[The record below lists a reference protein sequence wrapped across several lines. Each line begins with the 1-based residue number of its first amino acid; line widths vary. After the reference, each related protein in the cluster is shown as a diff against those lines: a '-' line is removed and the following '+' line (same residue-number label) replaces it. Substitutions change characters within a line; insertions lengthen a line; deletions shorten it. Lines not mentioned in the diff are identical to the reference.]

1 MRRGLLPLLGL
12 LAAGGQM
19 TFTVPA
25 LGQFS
30 VDIEPKSEN
39 TSGPQVVH
47 YLHVAPKTT
56 SDPPQ
61 GRVCLRLSINNSGTN
76 ALQLSMVTIAVGTH
90 QNAIPISSTSFT
102 EPVPP
107 IPPGGTGI
115 WSNQGPTPAAPGST
129 TFNRS
134 DCLLFPLP
142 APNSGTLTL
151 SFGGIAAPPITFAL
165 KAHDGPDY
173 AFPGKA
179 SERPHGEFWQAN
191 SVVHQ
196 TGTEGSQLFAYDMGV
211 VGFDPKTMT
220 WSQCFPGV
228 VCRPCS
234 KDGCKPG
241 ENNNLQNTDYRIWG
255 TNACLSP

>member
-102 EPVPP
+102 VLRSLCLQSRRVALVFGRTKVRLPP
-107 IPPGGTGI
+107 RLDQRHSTAVIAFCSLCLHRTAARSRFPSAGSRHRRLPSLSRRTMVLI
-115 WSNQGPTPAAPGST
+115 TP
-129 TFNRS
+129 
-134 DCLLFPLP
+134 FPEKP
-142 APNSGTLTL
+142 ASARTVNSGKQIPSYTRQEQR
-151 SFGGIAAPPITFAL
+151 G
-165 KAHDGPDY
+165 
-173 AFPGKA
+173 A
-179 SERPHGEFWQAN
+179 SSSP
-191 SVVHQ
+191 
-196 TGTEGSQLFAYDMGV
+196 
-211 VGFDPKTMT
+211 MT
-220 WSQCFPGV
+220 WAWSASIPK
-228 VCRPCS
+228 R
-234 KDGCKPG
+234 
-241 ENNNLQNTDYRIWG
+241 
-255 TNACLSP
+255 